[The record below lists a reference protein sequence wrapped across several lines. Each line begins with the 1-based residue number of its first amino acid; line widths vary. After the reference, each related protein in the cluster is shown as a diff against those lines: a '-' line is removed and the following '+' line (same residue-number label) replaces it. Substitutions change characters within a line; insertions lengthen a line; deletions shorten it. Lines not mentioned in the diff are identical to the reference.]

1 MAIESYFF
9 NSVNSDRVYN
19 SEDFCSY
26 LQQII
31 GNGVFPNPSTSL
43 QVRASTGMTVIV
55 GAGQGWIN
63 GHKMVSNAD
72 YNLTVAT
79 ASASNPRI
87 DTVVF
92 YLDLSNR
99 TMGLRIK
106 SGTAAANPTA
116 PALTRSA
123 SVYELGLA
131 NIYVSKGVTAITAS
145 VISDTR
151 MDSNRCGIVQGLIQ
165 QVSTTT
171 LWQQQQAEFEEW
183 LDSINDQYVETGG
196 APVPEVKELLYK
208 NNQVAS
214 ASGSSTIATFTLP
227 KGICFIKLLGTYT
240 ESAETSGKGSRTLSL
255 AKAGSTTQDWLRK
268 FIDYKLAMPTTNYSA
283 TSTYLH
289 VFGIIYSTNEETY
302 YIKAGQNSGITLNLD
317 VYGEV
322 IRFSPI
328 YNMMQ

>member
-1 MAIESYFF
+1 MAIKSYFF
-9 NSVNSDRVYN
+9 NAVDSDRIYN
-19 SEDFCSY
+19 SEDFCGY
-26 LQQII
+26 LQSII

-43 QVRASTGMTVIV
+43 QVRANSGMQIFV

-63 GHKMVSNAD
+63 GHKMINTAD
-72 YNLTVAT
+72 YSLTVSA
-79 ASASNPRI
+79 ASATNPRI

-106 SGTAAANPTA
+106 KGTESVIPIE
-116 PALTRSA
+116 PDLTRNDT
-123 SVYELGLA
+123 VYELGLA
-131 NIYVSKGVTAITAS
+131 NIYLDKGITSIGAS
-145 VISDTR
+145 SVQDTR
-151 MDSNRCGIVQGLIQ
+151 MDTDRCGIVQGLIKEI
-165 QVSTTT
+165 STTT
-171 LWQQQQAEFEEW
+171 LWQQQNAKFEEW
-183 LDSINDQYVETGG
+183 MESINEQYVEAGG

-208 NNQVAS
+208 NNQISS
-214 ASGSSTIATFTLP
+214 ASGYSTIATFTLP
-227 KGICFIKLLGTYT
+227 KGIYFIKLLGTYT
-240 ESAETSGKGSRTLSL
+240 ESAETAGKGTRTLSL

-283 TSTYLH
+283 TSTCLH

-302 YIKAGQNSGITLNLD
+302 YIKTGQNSGKTLNLD